1 MSSRPRRS
9 AAQRATAA
17 ITDMADRDRETSEP
31 QHYHQQQQQRTMSS
45 RSSRRSGGGN
55 GIASVA
61 RGAPSSS
68 PPSSTG
74 AGDGGVG
81 GQGIDDDQHIH
92 LTLKL
97 PSNKLR
103 QATGGSSTSAGT
115 GTSNGKRKLPGS
127 ATATGGASGDKGR
140 AGVADAGSKR
150 ARGGKKNY
158 VIDSSEEEDDEQGEE
173 DEEDEAEDDEEEEGS
188 EIEVEVAPRNFAK
201 GRGEEEEEEEDGD
214 ERMED
219 PGEDDAEGDDDG
231 DEMDVD
237 AEGDED
243 DDQNPDADGDVDM
256 DVTPTPKLPA
266 IKVTKPS
273 KNPSTPS
280 KVKGAHVTKPTAKGS
295 VAAKKPSASNDD
307 EDGEA
312 EEDEDEELSE
322 LESEPED
329 VTVQVANGEEDAEG
343 DEEED
348 VDAEGE
354 EEIEVA
360 DEDAEGDEDDGL
372 ESDEEEGTSRAD
384 TPDLS
389 KLTARQRA
397 KLGDVSHEYMKLSDG
412 KRPPLTSSPLYGS
425 RLLTYRFP
433 EVQAKKHFTA
443 EELSMRRAEMA
454 RRRRNLSEKRNEEVK
469 METINKLLKKQAPKT
484 NRKTAA
490 LMAAEETPET
500 DTQRVDPMLIR
511 WVNNKNGSIVA
522 VPDELLSGPVGKV
535 FVTGGTGPRGKMVEE
550 VS

>member
-17 ITDMADRDRETSEP
+17 ITDMADRDREASE
-31 QHYHQQQQQRTMSS
+31 HYQQQQQQRTMSS
-45 RSSRRSGGGN
+45 RSSRRPGGGN
-55 GIASVA
+55 GIASAA
-61 RGAPSSS
+61 RGAPTSS
-68 PPSSTG
+68 PSSSTG
-74 AGDGGVG
+74 GADGGAG
-81 GQGIDDDQHIH
+81 AQDMDDDQHMH
-92 LTLKL
+92 LTVKV

-103 QATGGSSTSAGT
+103 QATTGGNSAGT
-115 GTSNGKRKLPGS
+115 GTTSNGKRKLPGS
-127 ATATGGASGDKGR
+127 VAAAGDASGDKGR
-140 AGVADAGSKR
+140 VGVADAGSKR
-150 ARGGKKNY
+150 ARTGKKNY
-158 VIDSSEEEDDEQGEE
+158 VVDSSEEEEDEQGDE
-173 DEEDEAEDDEEEEGS
+173 DEEDEVDDDEEEEGS
-188 EIEVEVAPRNFAK
+188 EIEVEFGPRNLAK
-201 GRGEEEEEEEDGD
+201 GRGEREDEDDDGD
-214 ERMED
+214 EQMED
-219 PGEDDAEGDDDG
+219 PGEDDDAEGDDDG

-237 AEGDED
+237 AEGEED
-243 DDQNPDADGDVDM
+243 DDQNADADGDVDM
-256 DVTPTPKLPA
+256 DATPAPKPPA
-266 IKVTKPS
+266 IKVTKPP

-280 KVKGAHVTKPTAKGS
+280 KAKGADVAKPSAKGS
-295 VAAKKPSASNDD
+295 GAAKKPTASNDD
-307 EDGEA
+307 EDGEEDE
-312 EEDEDEELSE
+312 EEDDEELSE

-329 VTVQVANGEEDAEG
+329 VTVQVANDEEEDAEG

-372 ESDEEEGTSRAD
+372 ESDEEEITSRAD

-397 KLGDVSHEYMKLSDG
+397 KLGDVSHEYMKLSD
-412 KRPPLTSSPLYGS
+412 
-425 RLLTYRFP
+425 

-490 LMAAEETPET
+490 LLAAEETPET
-500 DTQRVDPMLIR
+500 DTQRVDPMMIR

-522 VPDELLSGPVGKV
+522 VPEELLNGPVGKV
-535 FVTGGTGPRGKMVEE
+535 FATGGTGLRGKMVEE